1 MESPTDCDGFLMSAS
16 LHIELGE
23 RGYEIH
29 IGEDQGQRVGEV
41 LAALAGSGRRGAVLT
56 DRGVFAA
63 QGEYLEGVFHNLPR
77 LVLPVGE
84 STKTLAQLGVVYD
97 FLAAEGIDRAGFLFA
112 FGGGM
117 VGDLGGFAAASY
129 LRGIDYYQA
138 PTTLLAMV
146 DSSVGGKTGINL
158 GAGKNL
164 AGAFYQP
171 KTVFVDTALLRT
183 LAPREFASGMA
194 EVIKYGL
201 LGDAGLFS
209 TLRSIDRLHPEHAQL
224 PEVIRTCCAIKA
236 RIVSEDERETAGSGG
251 RALLN
256 LGHTFGHAIEAVTAY
271 GRYLHGEAIAI
282 GLVLAAELSHR
293 LNLIGRSEADLVPML
308 LTGYQLPVRLPEG
321 LSLSFLL
328 DAMSRDKKARK
339 GNLRFVVLEAIGKAA
354 VRDDVPMGLVREIWL
369 QGGAVDD

>member
-23 RGYEIH
+23 RGYEIL
-29 IGEDQGQRVGEV
+29 IGENQGHRVGEL

-56 DRGVFAA
+56 DQGVFAA
-63 QGEYLEGVFHNLPR
+63 QGDYLQGVFHSLPR
-77 LVLPVGE
+77 LVLPAGE

-97 FLAAEGIDRAGFLFA
+97 FLAAEGIDRVGFLFA
-112 FGGGM
+112 FGGGV
-117 VGDLGGFAAASY
+117 VGDIGGFAAASY

-171 KTVFVDTALLRT
+171 RAVFVDTTLLRT

-209 TLRSIDRLHPEHAQL
+209 TLRSIDRLNPGHAQL

-236 RIVSEDERETAGSGG
+236 RIVSKDERETAGSGG

-271 GRYLHGEAIAI
+271 RRYLHGEAVAI

-293 LNLIGRSEADLVPML
+293 LNLIGRAETDLVSTL
-308 LTGYQLPVRLPEG
+308 LTSYNLPVRLPEG
-321 LSLSFLL
+321 LSLSSLL
-328 DAMSRDKKARK
+328 DAMSRDKKTRK
-339 GNLRFVVLEAIGKAA
+339 GNLRFIVLEAIGKAA
-354 VRDDVPMGLVREIWL
+354 MRDDVPMGLVREIWL